1 MVVKLVLDLHGVR
14 MSEKSNMNR
23 EVDGDSVS
31 DIVGCGLHTL
41 HDLEGEWVG
50 AVLGNHEWLV
60 VLPHCPGWWL
70 HKQLPLLCDHVN
82 TEIKDLVA
90 VVERSNTSREVPEL
104 DQLLLVLGR
113 QYRDR
118 PTGY

>member
-1 MVVKLVLDLHGVR
+1 MVKLVLDLHGVR

-41 HDLEGEWVG
+41 HYLEGEWVG

-60 VLPHCPGWWL
+60 VLPHCPGGWL
-70 HKQLPLLCDHVN
+70 PKQLPLLGDHV
-82 TEIKDLVA
+82 EHI
-90 VVERSNTSREVPEL
+90 
-104 DQLLLVLGR
+104 DQRLSGR
-113 QYRDR
+113 GGEEQHKQ
-118 PTGY
+118 GGA

>member
-1 MVVKLVLDLHGVR
+1 M
-14 MSEKSNMNR
+14 
-23 EVDGDSVS
+23 
-31 DIVGCGLHTL
+31 
-41 HDLEGEWVG
+41 W
-50 AVLGNHEWLV
+50 
-60 VLPHCPGWWL
+60 
-70 HKQLPLLCDHVN
+70 N